1 MMKVFQFVAIL
12 DKKIM
17 TQLLGKEVYVV
28 VYNAGLIGIYASER
42 KARID
47 ASDYKRHGYA
57 GVKVERWTIW

>member
-17 TQLLGKEVYVV
+17 TQLLGKKVYVV
-28 VYNAGLIGIYASER
+28 RYNAGLLGIWESER

-47 ASDYKRHGYA
+47 ASDYKRYGYK
-57 GVKVERWTIW
+57 GVKVECWTIW

>member
-1 MMKVFQFVAIL
+1 
-12 DKKIM
+12 M

>member
-1 MMKVFQFVAIL
+1 
-12 DKKIM
+12 M

-47 ASDYKRHGYA
+47 ASDYKRYGYA